1 MKEIPTREQL
11 NKVDKDI
18 LITMFLSLAEQ
29 MEQQTELIKMLKL
42 EIESLSEKLSL
53 SNTRQFA
60 PSTEAGLT
68 DGEQLSI
75 YSLGFNEAEAL
86 AEKPLPQEP
95 VMEEVTSYQRKKKAG
110 KREEDLP
117 GYPVEEITHEL
128 TEEEL
133 KEHFPNGYTILPDE
147 VYRKLEMIPSTFK
160 VMEHH
165 VKVYKGKE
173 GRIIKASRPKELF
186 PNSIATAS
194 LVSAIINAK
203 YVNAVP
209 LYRQEQEYKRNDV
222 NISRQ
227 TMANW
232 CILSSE
238 RYLSL
243 IADRMKQELLKSH
256 VLHADETPVTVI
268 KDGRE
273 GTHKNY
279 MWVYRTGEMCKA
291 NTVVIYDYQKT
302 RKAEA
307 PREMLREFQGK
318 LVCDGYQVYHGME
331 DDMEDVTVCGCW
343 AHARRPFAEVVKSLG
358 KERAKGTA
366 AYEALLQIEQIYRK
380 DNELRKLPAKERK
393 RKRRLLVKPLV
404 DGFFQWAKEEQSKL
418 MLSSK
423 TAKGL
428 QYCIHQEKYLRKFI
442 TDPEVPLDNNPAER
456 AIRPFC
462 VGKKNWVL
470 IDTINGARASA
481 VLYSIVETAK
491 ANDLKPYNYFKHLL
505 TEIPKHMDDTDL
517 EFLEELMPWSGHLPD
532 DCRKKNS

>member
-11 NKVDKDI
+11 NKVDKDV
-18 LITMFLSLAEQ
+18 LITMFLSMAQQ

-86 AEKPLPQEP
+86 AEEALPQEP
-95 VMEEVTSYQRKKKAG
+95 EMEEVTSYRRKKKAG
-110 KREEDLP
+110 KREADLS
-117 GYPVEEITHEL
+117 GYPVEEVTHEL
-128 TEEEL
+128 SEEEL
-133 KEHFPNGYTILPDE
+133 KDLFPNGYTVLPDE
-147 VYRKLEMIPSTFK
+147 VYKKLEMIPSTFK

-165 VKVYKGKE
+165 VKVYKGRD
-173 GRIIKASRPKELF
+173 GRIIKAPRPKEMIS
-186 PNSIATAS
+186 NSIATPS

-238 RYLSL
+238 RHLSL
-243 IADRMKQELLKSH
+243 IADRLKQELIKSH

-291 NTVVIYDYQKT
+291 NPVVIYDYQKT
-302 RKAEA
+302 RKADA
-307 PREMLREFQGK
+307 PREMLGAFQGK

-331 DDMEDVTVCGCW
+331 DDMADITVCGCW
-343 AHARRPFAEVVKSLG
+343 AHARRPFAEVVKSMG
-358 KERAKGTA
+358 KEKAKGTA

-380 DNELRKLPAKERK
+380 DNELRRLPAKERK

-404 DGFFQWAKEEQSKL
+404 DGFFQWAKEEQL
-418 MLSSK
+418 NVLPSSK

-428 QYCIHQEKYLRKFI
+428 QYCLNQEKYLRKFI

-470 IDTINGARASA
+470 IDAINGARASA

-491 ANDLKPYNYFKHLL
+491 ANNLKPYNYFKHLL

-517 EFLEELMPWSGHLPD
+517 EFLEELLPWSDYLPD
-532 DCRKKNS
+532 DCRKKNT

>member
-1 MKEIPTREQL
+1 
-11 NKVDKDI
+11 
-18 LITMFLSLAEQ
+18 
-29 MEQQTELIKMLKL
+29 
-42 EIESLSEKLSL
+42 
-53 SNTRQFA
+53 
-60 PSTEAGLT
+60 
-68 DGEQLSI
+68 
-75 YSLGFNEAEAL
+75 
-86 AEKPLPQEP
+86 
-95 VMEEVTSYQRKKKAG
+95 
-110 KREEDLP
+110 
-117 GYPVEEITHEL
+117 
-128 TEEEL
+128 
-133 KEHFPNGYTILPDE
+133 
-147 VYRKLEMIPSTFK
+147 
-160 VMEHH
+160 MEHH
-165 VKVYKGKE
+165 VKVCKGRD
-173 GRIIKASRPKELF
+173 GRIIKAPRPKEMIS
-186 PNSIATAS
+186 NSIATPS

-243 IADRMKQELLKSH
+243 IADRLKQELMKSH

-291 NTVVIYDYQKT
+291 NPVVIYDYQKT

-331 DDMEDVTVCGCW
+331 DDMADITVCGCW
-343 AHARRPFAEVVKSLG
+343 AHARRPFAEVVKSMG
-358 KERAKGTA
+358 KEKAKGTA

-380 DNELRKLPAKERK
+380 DNELRRLPAKERK

-404 DGFFQWAKEEQSKL
+404 DGFFQWAKEEQL
-418 MLSSK
+418 NVLPSSK

-428 QYCIHQEKYLRKFI
+428 QYCLNQEKYLRKFI

-470 IDTINGARASA
+470 IDTVHGARASA

-491 ANDLKPYNYFKHLL
+491 VNNLKPYNYFKHLL

-517 EFLEELMPWSGHLPD
+517 EFLEELLPWSDYLPD
-532 DCRKKNS
+532 DCRKKNT